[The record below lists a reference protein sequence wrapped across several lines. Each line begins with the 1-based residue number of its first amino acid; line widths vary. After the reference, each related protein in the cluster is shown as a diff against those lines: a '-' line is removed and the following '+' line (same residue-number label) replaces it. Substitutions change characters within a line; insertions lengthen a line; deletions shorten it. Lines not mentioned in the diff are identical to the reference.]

1 MPSHKEF
8 GNLRMDGYS
17 PNKAWAEGI
26 KSMISRKHREKK
38 IASTR
43 DLTGESLKL
52 SSGSK
57 DVEELCVNR

>member
-1 MPSHKEF
+1 
-8 GNLRMDGYS
+8 MDGYS